1 MIING
6 VEIPDIDVCDFS
18 VMEHYEAAHD
28 VVLEK
33 CKKAK
38 TVCSRR
44 SELIKYQ
51 CEAVFVFLD
60 TVFGAG
66 TAKKIFGDSC
76 NLRVALD
83 VYEEVTLAVNK
94 LDEKYADEVHDH
106 FEQYNPKNNQ
116 KQNGGKIYPNPNHH
130 HKKKKKRR

>member
-1 MIING
+1 MIVNG

-33 CKKAK
+33 SKKAK
-38 TVCSRR
+38 TICSRR

-51 CEAVFVFLD
+51 CEVVFEFLD
-60 TVFGAG
+60 SVFGPG
-66 TAKKIFGDSC
+66 TAKKVFGNSC

-94 LDEKYADEVHDH
+94 LDEKYNDEVTEH
-106 FEQYNPKNNQ
+106 FKQNKLKNNK

>member
-6 VEIPDIDVCDFS
+6 VEIPDIDICDFS

-116 KQNGGKIYPNPNHH
+116 KQNGGKIYPNPNYH

>member
-6 VEIPDIDVCDFS
+6 VEIPDIDICDFS

>member
-6 VEIPDIDVCDFS
+6 VEIPDIDICDFS

-51 CEAVFVFLD
+51 CEAVFAFLD
-60 TVFGAG
+60 TVFGVG

-94 LDEKYADEVHDH
+94 LDEKYNDEVAEH
-106 FEQYNPKNNQ
+106 FKQYKPKNNK
-116 KQNGGKIYPNPNHH
+116 KQNGGTNHH